1 MGDRIME
8 LVNITADWK
17 PMTRFPC
24 RPCKLEDDDDE
35 DTAIYLSFYHLSSP
49 VRRWQFGWR

>member
-24 RPCKLEDDDDE
+24 RPCKLEDDDE